1 MCSSDLPGLD
11 RPFKRL
17 QDYQRAVGKRVN
29 VKLKQPR
36 DGQWRI
42 IGELVQADEDSIVLA
57 VTSKPSAAHTVSIE
71 CQTIAETRLVIEI

>member
-1 MCSSDLPGLD
+1 MTGVQTCALPI
-11 RPFKRL
+11 F
-17 QDYQRAVGKRVN
+17 
-29 VKLKQPR
+29 
-36 DGQWRI
+36 